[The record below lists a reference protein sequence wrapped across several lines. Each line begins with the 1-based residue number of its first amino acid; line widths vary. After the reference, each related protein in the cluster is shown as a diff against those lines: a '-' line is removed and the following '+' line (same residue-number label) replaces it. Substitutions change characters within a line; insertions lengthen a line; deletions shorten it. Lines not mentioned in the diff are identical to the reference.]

1 MSRSSAARWSTVVA
15 LEDIEKLFR
24 GVDDRVRLFALELLT
39 IVDAAPRHGDRV
51 HGGRFRR
58 ADVERRVADVR
69 ALVRIDTH
77 AFRGEQERLGMR
89 LVTLRLVAADNNLE
103 EVAERNR
110 SERELD
116 CDTSLRRDD
125 PQPPPLVL
133 QLHEDVVDALAADQR
148 VVQRLVVSAVDGDE

>member
-24 GVDDRVRLFALELLT
+24 GVDDRVRLFALELLA

-51 HGGRFRR
+51 HAGRLGR

-77 AFRGEQERLGMR
+77 TFRGEQERLGGR
-89 LVTLRLVAADNNLE
+89 LGTLRLVAAANHLAE
-103 EVAERNR
+103 KAER
-110 SERELD
+110 
-116 CDTSLRRDD
+116 D
-125 PQPPPLVL
+125 PIGSG
-133 QLHEDVVDALAADQR
+133 VDP
-148 VVQRLVVSAVDGDE
+148 GTP